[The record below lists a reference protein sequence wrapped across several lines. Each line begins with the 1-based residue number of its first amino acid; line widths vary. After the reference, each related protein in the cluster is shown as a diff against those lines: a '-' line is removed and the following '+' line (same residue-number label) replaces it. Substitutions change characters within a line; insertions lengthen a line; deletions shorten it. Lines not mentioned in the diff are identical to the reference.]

1 MRPENSR
8 EKDLSDFKNKLK
20 ICIVSAP
27 YYKDITDNLINGAL
41 KVLKKIKADIEVVE
55 VSGALEIPTAI
66 RLMENEFD
74 GFIAVGCVIRGE
86 TTHYEI
92 VSTESCRGIANL
104 GLDKIC
110 IGNAILTVENKMQAE
125 KRADPKIFDKGGEA
139 CHALLS
145 IIKIK
150 KRGHLKRDLN

>member
-1 MRPENSR
+1 MRAGSISKNELQN
-8 EKDLSDFKNKLK
+8 FKEKLK

-27 YYKDITDNLINGAL
+27 YYKEITDNLILGAL
-41 KVLKKIKADIEVVE
+41 KVLKKIKADTEIVE

-74 GFIAVGCVIRGE
+74 GFIAVGCIIRGE

-92 VSTESCRGIANL
+92 VSTESSRGLTNL
-104 GLDKIC
+104 GLEKIC
-110 IGNAILTVENKMQAE
+110 IGNAILTVENSLQAE
-125 KRADPKIFDKGGEA
+125 ERADPKIFDKGGEA
-139 CHALLS
+139 CNALLS

-150 KRGHLKRDLN
+150 GRGQ

>member
-1 MRPENSR
+1 MTVTDSR
-8 EKDLSDFKNKLK
+8 KHDLPDFTEKLK

-27 YYKDITDNLINGAL
+27 YYKDITENLIRGAL
-41 KVLKKIKADIEVVE
+41 NVLKRIKADTEIVE

-66 RLMENEFD
+66 KLMENEFD

-92 VSTESCRGIANL
+92 VSMESSRGLSNL
-104 GLDKIC
+104 GLEKVC
-110 IGNAILTVENKMQAE
+110 IGNAILTVENRLQAE
-125 KRADPKIFDKGGEA
+125 KRADPKVFDKGGEA
-139 CHALLS
+139 CNALLS

-150 KRGHLKRDLN
+150 RRGN

>member
-1 MRPENSR
+1 MRAKNAIR
-8 EKDLSDFKNKLK
+8 NDLKEFNEKLK

-27 YYKDITDNLINGAL
+27 YYKDITDNLIHGARNVLNKL
-41 KVLKKIKADIEVVE
+41 KANIEIVE

-66 RLMENEFD
+66 KLMEEEFD

-92 VSTESCRGIANL
+92 VSTESSRGLTNL
-104 GLDKIC
+104 GLEKIC
-110 IGNAILTVENKMQAE
+110 IGNAILTVENSLQAE
-125 KRADPKIFDKGGEA
+125 DRADPKIFDKGGEA
-139 CHALLS
+139 CNALLS

-150 KRGHLKRDLN
+150 KRGG

>member
-1 MRPENSR
+1 MRVKNSR
-8 EKDLSDFKNKLK
+8 KHDLPDFTEKLK

-27 YYKDITDNLINGAL
+27 YYKDITENLIRGAL
-41 KVLKKIKADIEVVE
+41 NILKRINADTEIVE

-66 RLMENEFD
+66 KLMENQFD

-92 VSTESCRGIANL
+92 VSTESSRGLANL
-104 GLDKIC
+104 GLEKVC
-110 IGNAILTVENKMQAE
+110 IGNAILTVENRLQAE
-125 KRADPKIFDKGGEA
+125 KRADPKVFDKGGEA
-139 CHALLS
+139 CNALLS

-150 KRGHLKRDLN
+150 RRGN

>member
-1 MRPENSR
+1 MRAEKSR
-8 EKDLSDFKNKLK
+8 KHGLPDFTEKLK

-27 YYKDITDNLINGAL
+27 YYKDITENLIRGAL
-41 KVLKKIKADIEVVE
+41 NVLKRINADTEIVE

-66 RLMENEFD
+66 KLMENQFD

-92 VSTESCRGIANL
+92 VSTESSRGLVNL
-104 GLDKIC
+104 GLEKVC
-110 IGNAILTVENKMQAE
+110 IGNAILTVENRLQAE
-125 KRADPKIFDKGGEA
+125 KRADPKVFDKGGEA
-139 CHALLS
+139 CNALLS

-150 KRGHLKRDLN
+150 RRGN

>member
-1 MRPENSR
+1 MRA
-8 EKDLSDFKNKLK
+8 EKSSKLGLPDFTEKLK

-27 YYKDITDNLINGAL
+27 YYKDITENLIRGAL
-41 KVLKKIKADIEVVE
+41 NVLKRIKADTEIVE

-66 RLMENEFD
+66 KLMENEFD

-92 VSTESCRGIANL
+92 VSMESSRGLSNL
-104 GLDKIC
+104 GLEKVC
-110 IGNAILTVENKMQAE
+110 IGNAILTVENRLQAE
-125 KRADPKIFDKGGEA
+125 KRADPKVFDKGGEA
-139 CHALLS
+139 CNALLS

-150 KRGHLKRDLN
+150 RRGN

>member
-1 MRPENSR
+1 MRA
-8 EKDLSDFKNKLK
+8 EKLRKHDLQDFTEKLK

-27 YYKDITDNLINGAL
+27 YYKDITENLIRGAL
-41 KVLKKIKADIEVVE
+41 NVLKRINADTEIVE

-66 RLMENEFD
+66 KLMENQFD

-92 VSTESCRGIANL
+92 VSTESSRGLANL
-104 GLDKIC
+104 GLEKVC
-110 IGNAILTVENKMQAE
+110 IGNAILTVENRLQAE
-125 KRADPKIFDKGGEA
+125 KRADPKVFDKGGEA
-139 CHALLS
+139 CNALLS

-150 KRGHLKRDLN
+150 RRGN

>member
-1 MRPENSR
+1 MRAEKSR
-8 EKDLSDFKNKLK
+8 KHDLPDFTEKLK

-27 YYKDITDNLINGAL
+27 YYTDITENLIRGAL
-41 KVLKKIKADIEVVE
+41 NVLKRINADTEIVE

-66 RLMENEFD
+66 KLMENQFD

-92 VSTESCRGIANL
+92 VSTESSRGLANL
-104 GLDKIC
+104 GLEKVC
-110 IGNAILTVENKMQAE
+110 IGNAILTVENRLQAE

-139 CHALLS
+139 CNALLS

-150 KRGHLKRDLN
+150 RRGN

>member
-1 MRPENSR
+1 MRVKNSR
-8 EKDLSDFKNKLK
+8 KHDLPDFTEKLK

-27 YYKDITDNLINGAL
+27 YYTDITENLIRGAL
-41 KVLKKIKADIEVVE
+41 NVLKRIKAVTEIVE

-66 RLMENEFD
+66 KLMENEFD

-92 VSTESCRGIANL
+92 VSMESSRGLSNL
-104 GLDKIC
+104 GLEKVC
-110 IGNAILTVENKMQAE
+110 IGNAILTVENRLQAE
-125 KRADPKIFDKGGEA
+125 KRADPKVFDKGGEA
-139 CHALLS
+139 CNALLS

-150 KRGHLKRDLN
+150 RRGN

>member
-1 MRPENSR
+1 MRAENLR
-8 EKDLSDFKNKLK
+8 KNDLPDFTEKLK

-27 YYKDITDNLINGAL
+27 YYKDITENLNRGAL
-41 KVLKKIKADIEVVE
+41 NVLKRINADTEIVE

-66 RLMENEFD
+66 KLMEDQFD

-92 VSTESCRGIANL
+92 VSTESSRGLANL
-104 GLDKIC
+104 GLEKVC
-110 IGNAILTVENKMQAE
+110 IGNAILTVENRLQAE
-125 KRADPKIFDKGGEA
+125 KRADPKVFDKGGEA
-139 CHALLS
+139 CNALLS

-150 KRGHLKRDLN
+150 RRGN

>member
-1 MRPENSR
+1 MRVKTSR
-8 EKDLSDFKNKLK
+8 NHDLPDFTEKLK

-27 YYKDITDNLINGAL
+27 YYKDITENLIRGAL
-41 KVLKKIKADIEVVE
+41 NVLKRIKADTEIVE

-66 RLMENEFD
+66 KLMENEFD

-92 VSTESCRGIANL
+92 VSMESSRGLSNL
-104 GLDKIC
+104 GLEKVC
-110 IGNAILTVENKMQAE
+110 IGNAILTVENRLQAE
-125 KRADPKIFDKGGEA
+125 KRADPKVFDKGGEA
-139 CHALLS
+139 CNALLS

-150 KRGHLKRDLN
+150 RRGN

>member
-1 MRPENSR
+1 MRAEKSR
-8 EKDLSDFKNKLK
+8 KHDLPDFTEKLK

-27 YYKDITDNLINGAL
+27 YYKDITENLIRGAL
-41 KVLKKIKADIEVVE
+41 NVLKRINADTEIVE

-66 RLMENEFD
+66 KLMENQFD

-92 VSTESCRGIANL
+92 VSTDSSRGLSNL
-104 GLDKIC
+104 GLEQVC
-110 IGNAILTVENKMQAE
+110 IGNAILTVENRLQAE
-125 KRADPKIFDKGGEA
+125 KRADPKVFDKGGEA
-139 CHALLS
+139 CNALLS

-150 KRGHLKRDLN
+150 RRGN

>member
-1 MRPENSR
+1 LTVKNSR
-8 EKDLSDFKNKLK
+8 KHDLPDFTEKLK

-27 YYKDITDNLINGAL
+27 YYKDITENLIRGAL
-41 KVLKKIKADIEVVE
+41 NVLKRIKADTEIVE

-66 RLMENEFD
+66 KLMENEFD

-92 VSTESCRGIANL
+92 VSMESSRGLSNL
-104 GLDKIC
+104 GLEKVC
-110 IGNAILTVENKMQAE
+110 IGNAILTVENRLQAE
-125 KRADPKIFDKGGEA
+125 KRADPKVFDKGGEA
-139 CHALLS
+139 CNALLS

-150 KRGHLKRDLN
+150 RRGN

>member
-1 MRPENSR
+1 MRAENLGVR
-8 EKDLSDFKNKLK
+8 DLPDFKEKLN
-20 ICIVSAP
+20 ICLVSAP
-27 YYKDITDNLINGAL
+27 YYKDITDNLIQGAL
-41 KVLKKIKADIEVVE
+41 NVLRNINADTEIVE

-66 RLMENEFD
+66 KLMENEFD

-92 VSTESCRGIANL
+92 VSTESSRGLTNL
-104 GLDKIC
+104 GLEKIC
-110 IGNAILTVENKMQAE
+110 IGNAILTVENMLQAE

-139 CHALLS
+139 CNALLG

-150 KRGHLKRDLN
+150 GRGH

>member
-1 MRPENSR
+1 MRRENSIGN
-8 EKDLSDFKNKLK
+8 DFEEFNEKLK

-27 YYKDITDNLINGAL
+27 YYKDITDNLIQGAL
-41 KVLKKIKADIEVVE
+41 NVLNQIKSTTEIVE

-66 RLMENEFD
+66 KLMEKEFD

-92 VSTESCRGIANL
+92 VSTESSRGLTNL
-104 GLDKIC
+104 GLEKIC
-110 IGNAILTVENKMQAE
+110 IGNAILTVENRSQAE
-125 KRADPKIFDKGGEA
+125 ERADPKVFDKGGEA
-139 CHALLS
+139 CNALLS

-150 KRGHLKRDLN
+150 KRGD

>member
-1 MRPENSR
+1 LRAEKSR
-8 EKDLSDFKNKLK
+8 KHDLPDFTEKLK

-27 YYKDITDNLINGAL
+27 YYKDITENIIRGAL
-41 KVLKKIKADIEVVE
+41 NVLKRINADTEIVE

-66 RLMENEFD
+66 KLMENQFD

-92 VSTESCRGIANL
+92 VSTESSRGLANL
-104 GLDKIC
+104 GLEKVC
-110 IGNAILTVENKMQAE
+110 IGNAILTVENRLQAE
-125 KRADPKIFDKGGEA
+125 KRADPKVFDKGGEA
-139 CHALLS
+139 CNALLS

-150 KRGHLKRDLN
+150 RRGN

>member
-1 MRPENSR
+1 LRAENSR
-8 EKDLSDFKNKLK
+8 KHDLPDFTQKLK

-27 YYKDITDNLINGAL
+27 YYKDITENLIQGAL
-41 KVLKKIKADIEVVE
+41 NVLKRINADTEIIE

-66 RLMENEFD
+66 KLMENQFD

-92 VSTESCRGIANL
+92 VSTESSRGLAHL
-104 GLDKIC
+104 GLEKIC
-110 IGNAILTVENKMQAE
+110 IGNAILTVENRMQAE
-125 KRADPKIFDKGGEA
+125 KRADPKVFDKGGEA
-139 CHALLS
+139 CIAMLG

-150 KRGHLKRDLN
+150 RRGN

>member
-1 MRPENSR
+1 MRPENSH
-8 EKDLSDFKNKLK
+8 KNILSDFKNKLK

-27 YYKDITDNLINGAL
+27 YYEDITDNLIRGAL
-41 KVLKKIKADIEVVE
+41 QVLKKIKADTEIVE

-66 RLMENEFD
+66 KLMGEEFD
-74 GFIAVGCVIRGE
+74 GFIAIGCVIRGE

-92 VSTESCRGIANL
+92 VSTESSRGLTQL
-104 GLDKIC
+104 GLEKIC
-110 IGNAILTVENKMQAE
+110 IGNAILTVENRLQAE

-139 CHALLS
+139 ANALLS

-150 KRGHLKRDLN
+150 GRGH

>member
-1 MRPENSR
+1 MRA
-8 EKDLSDFKNKLK
+8 EKSHKHDLPDFTEKLK

-27 YYKDITDNLINGAL
+27 YYKDITENLIRGAL
-41 KVLKKIKADIEVVE
+41 NVLKRINADTEIVE

-66 RLMENEFD
+66 KLMENQFD

-92 VSTESCRGIANL
+92 VSTESSRGLANL
-104 GLDKIC
+104 GLEKVC
-110 IGNAILTVENKMQAE
+110 IGNAILTVENRLQAE
-125 KRADPKIFDKGGEA
+125 KRADPKVFDKGGEA
-139 CHALLS
+139 CNALLS

-150 KRGHLKRDLN
+150 RRGN

>member
-1 MRPENSR
+1 MRA
-8 EKDLSDFKNKLK
+8 EKLRKNDLQDFTEKLK

-27 YYKDITDNLINGAL
+27 YYKDITENLIQGAL
-41 KVLKKIKADIEVVE
+41 NVLKRIKADTEIVE

-66 RLMENEFD
+66 KLMENEFD

-92 VSTESCRGIANL
+92 VSMESSRGLSNL
-104 GLDKIC
+104 GLEKVC
-110 IGNAILTVENKMQAE
+110 IGNAILTVENRLQAE
-125 KRADPKIFDKGGEA
+125 KRADPKVFDKGGEA
-139 CHALLS
+139 CNALLS

-150 KRGHLKRDLN
+150 QRGN